1 MRIVQM
7 LPVFAFGDAIGND
20 TLALDKALK
29 DNGYESA
36 IYAEH
41 VDERVKYAAETIDK
55 YENKSDDIILFHLST
70 GADMNYKISEYDN
83 PLIIMYHNITP
94 GYFFE
99 KYDMNAYMVCESGRR
114 AAKYLKKKAA
124 LCIADSEYNKQEL
137 VAMGYECP
145 IEVLPILIAFD
156 DYKKKPTE
164 SVIEKYKDDYTNIVF
179 TGRVAPNK
187 KHEDLIA
194 SFAYYKKYINSKS
207 RLILVGRYDFF
218 PEYYRNLQRYV
229 EKLGVKDVIFTGQV
243 KFPDILA
250 YYNVADVF
258 LCLSEHEGFCVPLV
272 ESMMFDVPVIA
283 YDSCAVGETLG
294 GSGLLLN
301 DKSPAVVAEAIER
314 VRTDMSL
321 KQTMIDNQRIRLK
334 YFEHGRINA
343 QFLDIIEKFVHSE
356 YGDLQ

>member
-41 VDERVKYAAETIDK
+41 VDDRVKYAADMIAEYD
-55 YENKSDDIILFHLST
+55 NRPDDIILFHLST

-94 GYFFE
+94 GSFFE
-99 KYDMNAYMVCESGRR
+99 KYDMNAYNVCESGRR
-114 AAKYLKKKAA
+114 AAKYLKKKATI
-124 LCIADSEYNKQEL
+124 CIADSEYNKQEL
-137 VAMGYECP
+137 VEMGYECP

-156 DYKKKPTE
+156 DYQKKPTE
-164 SVIEKYKDDYTNIVF
+164 SVIEKYKDGYTNIVF

-194 SFAYYKKYINSKS
+194 TFSYYKKYINPKS
-207 RLILVGRYDFF
+207 RLLLVGRYDFF
-218 PEYYRNLQRYV
+218 PEYYRRLQKYV
-229 EKLGVKDVIFTGQV
+229 EQLGVEDVIFTGQV

-250 YYNVADVF
+250 YYKVADVF
-258 LCLSEHEGFCVPLV
+258 LCLSEHEGFCVPLL
-272 ESMMFDVPVIA
+272 EASFFEIPIIA
-283 YDSCAVGETLG
+283 YDAGAVPGTLDG
-294 GSGLLLN
+294 AGVLLE
-301 DKSPAVVAEAIER
+301 DKAPER
-314 VRTDMSL
+314 VADE
-321 KQTMIDNQRIRLK
+321 IDRILNNENWKRQLIDGEKVRLA
-334 YFEHGRINA
+334 F
-343 QFLDIIEKFVHSE
+343 FSEKSVQGQLEQIVKKIDSIAKKE
-356 YGDLQ
+356 KK